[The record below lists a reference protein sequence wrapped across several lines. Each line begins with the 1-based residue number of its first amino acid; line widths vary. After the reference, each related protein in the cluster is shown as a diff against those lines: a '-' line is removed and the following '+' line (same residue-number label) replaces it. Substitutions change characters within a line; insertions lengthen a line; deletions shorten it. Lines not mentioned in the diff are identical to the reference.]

1 MNILTVTHGFKKYNT
16 YKFTIRGENNTLHN
30 FNSKNDAI
38 IDQSKFDVGNIKKH
52 TLKAEISMLLNIVL
66 IK

>member
-1 MNILTVTHGFKKYNT
+1 MVYKKYNT
-16 YKFTIRGENNTLHN
+16 YKFTIREINTLHN

-38 IDQSKFDVGNIKKH
+38 IDQSKFDVSNIKKRYSQGGN
-52 TLKAEISMLLNIVL
+52 IVLLNIIL